1 MVVKF
6 FRSSFAAQYAVLILT
21 ALLLWLPALLQ
32 PAPFISQDAL
42 SPLSQLVSQWLRQF
56 PHFTVGLALLLM
68 LVQALFFNAILAAN
82 QLSLRVGSIGA
93 FIYILLMSQS
103 LQQTG
108 MYDYLLAAIF
118 ILAALHT
125 ILLLQNTLNTTYYLF
140 NAGIFISLASL
151 FYFPAIILFA
161 WLWLSLFILRLQY
174 LREWGITMVGLFT
187 PYFFLASWYYLTDQL
202 LWRFEAYSQALE
214 RFGRID
220 ASYSWMNGLV
230 WGVILVLVILSLSIV
245 YGQSTEK
252 NVSIRKK
259 IGVNT
264 WLFIISIVLIFNN
277 STSIN
282 GNGML
287 FIPLGIYIA
296 YYLSFAKKLFWPQL
310 LLLLL
315 VALIVVT
322 QYLSLAL

>member
-1 MVVKF
+1 MVVRF
-6 FRSSFAAQYAVLILT
+6 FRSSFAVQYAVLIFT
-21 ALLLWLPALLQ
+21 SLLLWLPALLQ
-32 PAPFISQDAL
+32 PSPFISEDDL
-42 SPLSQLVSQWLRQF
+42 RPLSQLLSQWLRQF
-56 PHFTVGLALLLM
+56 PQLTVGLALLLM
-68 LVQALFFNAILAAN
+68 LAQALFFNAILAAN

-108 MYDYLLAAIF
+108 MYDYLLAAPF

-125 ILLLQNTLNTTYYLF
+125 ILLMQNTEHITYYLF

-161 WLWLSLFILRLQY
+161 WLWLSLFILRAQY
-174 LREWGITMVGLFT
+174 LREWGITMVGLLT

-202 LWRFEAYSQALE
+202 FLRFEAYTKAFQNLGWINANFSLLN
-214 RFGRID
+214 I
-220 ASYSWMNGLV
+220 LI
-230 WGVILVLVILSLSIV
+230 WGATLLLVILSLSIV

-264 WLFIISIVLIFNN
+264 WLFVFSVLLIFNDAA
-277 STSIN
+277 SIN
-282 GNGML
+282 RNGML

-315 VALIVVT
+315 VALILVT

>member
-1 MVVKF
+1 MVVRF
-6 FRSSFAAQYAVLILT
+6 FRSSFAAQYAVLILM
-21 ALLLWLPALLQ
+21 ALLLWLPALFQ
-32 PAPFISQDAL
+32 AEPFVSQDDL
-42 SPLSQLVSQWLRQF
+42 SPLSQLLSQWLKPF
-56 PHFTVGLALLLM
+56 PQLTVGLALLLM

-108 MYDYLLAAIF
+108 MYDYLLAALF

-125 ILLLQNTLNTTYYLF
+125 ILLMQNTENITYYLF

-151 FYFPAIILFA
+151 FYFPAAILFA
-161 WLWLSLFILRLQY
+161 WLWLSLFILRVQY
-174 LREWGITMVGLFT
+174 LREWGITMVGLLT

-202 LWRFEAYSQALE
+202 LWRFDAYTRAFE
-214 RFGRID
+214 NFGWIN
-220 ASYSWMNGLV
+220 AKFSFMNMMV
-230 WGVILVLVILSLSIV
+230 WGVILLLVILSLSIV

-264 WLFIISIVLIFNN
+264 WLFVFSVLLIFNDAA
-277 STSIN
+277 SIN
-282 GNGML
+282 RNGML
-287 FIPLGIYIA
+287 IIPLGIYIA

-315 VALIVVT
+315 VALILVT

>member
-1 MVVKF
+1 MVVRF
-6 FRSSFAAQYAVLILT
+6 FRSSFAVQYAVLIFT
-21 ALLLWLPALLQ
+21 SLLLWLPALLQ
-32 PAPFISQDAL
+32 PSPFISEDDL
-42 SPLSQLVSQWLRQF
+42 RPLSQLLSQWLRQF
-56 PHFTVGLALLLM
+56 PQLTVGLLLM
-68 LVQALFFNAILAAN
+68 LAQALFFNAILAAN

-108 MYDYLLAAIF
+108 MYDYLLAAPF

-125 ILLLQNTLNTTYYLF
+125 ILLMQNTEHITYYLF

-161 WLWLSLFILRLQY
+161 WLWLSLFILRAQY
-174 LREWGITMVGLFT
+174 LREWGITMVGLLT

-202 LWRFEAYSQALE
+202 FLRFEAYTKAFQNLGWINANFSLLN
-214 RFGRID
+214 I
-220 ASYSWMNGLV
+220 LI
-230 WGVILVLVILSLSIV
+230 WGATLLLVILSLSIV

-264 WLFIISIVLIFNN
+264 WLFVFSVLLIFNDAA
-277 STSIN
+277 SIN
-282 GNGML
+282 RNGML

-315 VALIVVT
+315 VALILVT

>member
-6 FRSSFAAQYAVLILT
+6 FRASFAAQYAVLILT
-21 ALLLWLPALLQ
+21 ALLLWLPAFLQ
-32 PAPFISQDAL
+32 PVSFISQDDL
-42 SPLSQLVSQWLRQF
+42 SPLSHLLSQWLVHLPQL
-56 PHFTVGLALLLM
+56 TVGLAFLLM
-68 LVQALFFNAILAAN
+68 LLQALFFNAILAAN

-103 LQQTG
+103 IQQTA
-108 MYDYLLAAIF
+108 MYDYLLAALF

-125 ILLLQNTLNTTYYLF
+125 ILLMQNTENTTYYLF

-151 FYFPAIILFA
+151 FYFPAIILFV
-161 WLWLSLFILRLQY
+161 WLWLSLFILRIQY
-174 LREWGITMVGLFT
+174 LREWGITMVGLIT

-202 LWRFEAYSQALE
+202 FWRFEAYTKAFE

-220 ASYSWMNGLV
+220 ANFTWLNGLV
-230 WGVILVLVILSLSIV
+230 WGVVLVLVVLSLSIV

-264 WLFIISIVLIFNN
+264 WLFIISILFIFNN
-277 STSIN
+277 LSSIN
-282 GNGML
+282 RNGL
-287 FIPLGIYIA
+287 IFIPLGIYIA

-315 VALIVVT
+315 IALIAVT
-322 QYLSLAL
+322 QYLYLAL

>member
-6 FRSSFAAQYAVLILT
+6 FRASFAAQYAVLILT
-21 ALLLWLPALLQ
+21 ALLLWLPAFLQ
-32 PAPFISQDAL
+32 PVSFISQDNL
-42 SPLSQLVSQWLRQF
+42 SPLSQLLSQWLVHLPQL
-56 PHFTVGLALLLM
+56 TVGLAFLLM
-68 LVQALFFNAILAAN
+68 LLQALFFNAILAAN

-103 LQQTG
+103 IQQTA
-108 MYDYLLAAIF
+108 MYDYLLAALF

-125 ILLLQNTLNTTYYLF
+125 ILLMQNTENTTYYLF

-151 FYFPAIILFA
+151 FYFPAIILFV
-161 WLWLSLFILRLQY
+161 WLWLSLFILRIQY
-174 LREWGITMVGLFT
+174 LREWGITMVGLIT

-202 LWRFEAYSQALE
+202 FWRFEAYTKAFE

-220 ASYSWMNGLV
+220 ANFTWVNGLV
-230 WGVILVLVILSLSIV
+230 WGVVLLLVVLSLSIV

-264 WLFIISIVLIFNN
+264 WLFIISILFIFNN
-277 STSIN
+277 LSSIN
-282 GNGML
+282 RNGL
-287 FIPLGIYIA
+287 IFIPLGIYIA

-315 VALIVVT
+315 IALIAVT
-322 QYLSLAL
+322 QYLNLAL

>member
-6 FRSSFAAQYAVLILT
+6 FRASFAAQYAVLILT
-21 ALLLWLPALLQ
+21 ALLLWLPAFLQ
-32 PAPFISQDAL
+32 PVSFISQDDL
-42 SPLSQLVSQWLRQF
+42 SPLSQLLSQWLVHLPQL
-56 PHFTVGLALLLM
+56 TVGLAFLLM
-68 LVQALFFNAILAAN
+68 LLQALFFNAILAAN

-103 LQQTG
+103 IQQTA
-108 MYDYLLAAIF
+108 MYDYLLAALF

-125 ILLLQNTLNTTYYLF
+125 ILLMQNTENTTYYLF

-151 FYFPAIILFA
+151 FYFPAIILFV
-161 WLWLSLFILRLQY
+161 WLWLSLFILRIQY
-174 LREWGITMVGLFT
+174 LREWGITMVGLIT

-202 LWRFEAYSQALE
+202 FWRFEAYTKAFE

-220 ASYSWMNGLV
+220 ANFTWLNGLV
-230 WGVILVLVILSLSIV
+230 WGVVLVLVVLSLSIV

-264 WLFIISIVLIFNN
+264 WLFIISILFIFNN
-277 STSIN
+277 LSSIN
-282 GNGML
+282 RNGL
-287 FIPLGIYIA
+287 IFIPLGIYIA

-315 VALIVVT
+315 IALIAVT
-322 QYLSLAL
+322 QYLNLAL